1 MHRQALKHIFLLTF
15 NIIEDPV
22 SASRILKEARLI
34 ILPLTESHSLSL
46 CAMKKAS

>member
-1 MHRQALKHIFLLTF
+1 MHRQALKHIFSLTF

-22 SASRILKEARLI
+22 NSLRILKEARLI
-34 ILPLTESHSLSL
+34 ILPLTQSYCCSL